1 MGKMSRKDVEIWKE
15 KGVLTDDK
23 IKELEKENL
32 ISKRSSNPKKYVKS
46 ANGVYVEPMFY
57 FKGLKKDGKYT
68 KDMTKM
74 RKEVNSIISKY
85 AIIKEEINNKGV
97 TK

>member
-1 MGKMSRKDVEIWKE
+1 MGKITVKDATDLVK
-15 KGVLTDDK
+15 KGLLSEDDLK
-23 IKELEKENL
+23 KLENENL
-32 ISKRSSNPKKYVKS
+32 VSKRASNPKKYVKS
-46 ANGVYVEPMFY
+46 ANGIYVEPMFY

>member
-1 MGKMSRKDVEIWKE
+1 MGKITVKDATDLVK
-15 KGVLTDDK
+15 KGLLSEDDLK
-23 IKELEKENL
+23 KLENENL
-32 ISKRSSNPKKYVKS
+32 VSKRASNPKKYVKS

-74 RKEVNSIISKY
+74 RKEVNVISV
-85 AIIKEEINNKGV
+85 N
-97 TK
+97 TQ

>member
-1 MGKMSRKDVEIWKE
+1 MGKITVKDATDLVK
-15 KGVLTDDK
+15 KGLLSEDDLK
-23 IKELEKENL
+23 KLENENL
-32 ISKRSSNPKKYVKS
+32 VSKRASNPKKYVKS

-74 RKEVNSIISKY
+74 RKEVNVIIGKY
-85 AIIKEEINNKGV
+85 AVVKNNEGVIK
-97 TK
+97 

>member
-1 MGKMSRKDVEIWKE
+1 MGKITVKDATDLVK
-15 KGVLTDDK
+15 KGLLSEDDLK
-23 IKELEKENL
+23 KLENENL
-32 ISKRSSNPKKYVKS
+32 VSKRASNPKKYVKS

-74 RKEVNSIISKY
+74 RKEVNVIIGKY
-85 AIIKEEINNKGV
+85 AVVKNNEGV
-97 TK
+97 NE

>member
-23 IKELEKENL
+23 IKALEKENL

-57 FKGLKKDGKYT
+57 FNGLKKDGKYT

>member
-1 MGKMSRKDVEIWKE
+1 MSRKDVEIWKE

>member
-1 MGKMSRKDVEIWKE
+1 MGKITVKDATDLVK
-15 KGVLTDDK
+15 KGLLSEDDLK
-23 IKELEKENL
+23 KLENENL
-32 ISKRSSNPKKYVKS
+32 VSKRASNPKKYVKS

-74 RKEVNSIISKY
+74 RKEVNVIISKY
-85 AIIKEEINNKGV
+85 AVIKNNEGV
-97 TK
+97 SK

>member
-15 KGVLTDDK
+15 KGYLSDDK
-23 IKELEKENL
+23 IKEMEETGA
-32 ISKRSSNPKKYVKS
+32 ISKRASNPKKYVKS
-46 ANGVYVEPMFY
+46 ANGIYVEPMFY

-74 RKEVNSIISKY
+74 RKEVNVIIGKY
-85 AIIKEEINNKGV
+85 AVVKNNEGV
-97 TK
+97 SK

>member
-1 MGKMSRKDVEIWKE
+1 MGKITVKDATDLVK
-15 KGVLTDDK
+15 KGLLSEDDLK
-23 IKELEKENL
+23 KLENENL
-32 ISKRSSNPKKYVKS
+32 VSKRASNPKKYVKS

-74 RKEVNSIISKY
+74 RKEVNVIIGKY
-85 AIIKEEINNKGV
+85 AVIKNNEGV
-97 TK
+97 SK

>member
-1 MGKMSRKDVEIWKE
+1 MGKITVKDATDLVK
-15 KGVLTDDK
+15 KGLLSEDDLK
-23 IKELEKENL
+23 KLENENL
-32 ISKRSSNPKKYVKS
+32 VSKRASNPKKYVKS

-74 RKEVNSIISKY
+74 RKEVNVIIGKY
-85 AIIKEEINNKGV
+85 AVVKNNEGV
-97 TK
+97 N

>member
-23 IKELEKENL
+23 IKALEKENL

-74 RKEVNSIISKY
+74 RKEVNVIIGKY
-85 AIIKEEINNKGV
+85 AVVKNNEGV
-97 TK
+97 NE

>member
-1 MGKMSRKDVEIWKE
+1 MGKITVKDATDLVK
-15 KGVLTDDK
+15 KGLLSEDDLK
-23 IKELEKENL
+23 KLENENL
-32 ISKRSSNPKKYVKS
+32 VSKRASNPKKYVKS

-74 RKEVNSIISKY
+74 RKEVNVIIGKY
-85 AIIKEEINNKGV
+85 AVVKNNEGV
-97 TK
+97 SK

>member
-1 MGKMSRKDVEIWKE
+1 MGKITVKDATDLVK
-15 KGVLTDDK
+15 KGLLSEDDLK
-23 IKELEKENL
+23 KLENENL
-32 ISKRSSNPKKYVKS
+32 VSKRASNPKKYVKS

-74 RKEVNSIISKY
+74 RKEVNVIISKY
-85 AIIKEEINNKGV
+85 AVVKNNEGVIK
-97 TK
+97 